1 MKRRW
6 RPTDVPFIKLTASG
20 FEALDAASFNY
31 FLSLTT
37 ARRVRKCLNSCYDL
51 RPRWKTW
58 LSLDPRFCH
67 KPSCA
72 TPAVQTQRLVQDSHE
87 KS

>member
-6 RPTDVPFIKLTASG
+6 RRTGVPFIKLTASG
-20 FEALDAASFNY
+20 FEALDAASFTY
-31 FLSLTT
+31 FLSLTA
-37 ARRVRKCLNSCYDL
+37 ARKVRKCLNSCYNFL
-51 RPRWKTW
+51 LRWKTW
-58 LSLDPRFCH
+58 LSLDPRVWH

-72 TPAVQTQRLVQDSHE
+72 TPAVETQRLVQDSHE